1 MNESGQV
8 AISYQV
14 YRCWA
19 SEYQALPDFDANG
32 SGVAIQNIILQN
44 EGWERDES
52 VTEPTEQ
59 IL

>member
-1 MNESGQV
+1 MNQGKWQFHTK
-8 AISYQV
+8 V
-14 YRCWA
+14 YSCWV